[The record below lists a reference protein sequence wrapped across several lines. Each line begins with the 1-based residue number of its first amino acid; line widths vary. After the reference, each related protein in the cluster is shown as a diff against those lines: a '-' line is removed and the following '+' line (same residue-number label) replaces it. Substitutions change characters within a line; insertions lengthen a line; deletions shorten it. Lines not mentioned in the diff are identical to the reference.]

1 MLDLYVK
8 PGQLYMYFFKDK
20 LINFCSSAWKVERVD
35 MGGKLMYNVCVLLVF
50 ESFSNSVLEKS
61 IDFKEFENFAGIY
74 SAIYKIKRNS
84 INVT

>member
-1 MLDLYVK
+1 
-8 PGQLYMYFFKDK
+8 
-20 LINFCSSAWKVERVD
+20 
-35 MGGKLMYNVCVLLVF
+35 MYNVCVLLVF

-74 SAIYKIKRNS
+74 SPIYEIKRNS

>member
-1 MLDLYVK
+1 
-8 PGQLYMYFFKDK
+8 
-20 LINFCSSAWKVERVD
+20 
-35 MGGKLMYNVCVLLVF
+35 MGGKLMYNLCVLLVF

-84 INVT
+84 INVTWFASYKFYCSYTVYI

>member
-1 MLDLYVK
+1 
-8 PGQLYMYFFKDK
+8 
-20 LINFCSSAWKVERVD
+20 
-35 MGGKLMYNVCVLLVF
+35 MYNVCVLLVF

-74 SAIYKIKRNS
+74 SAINNKIKRNS

>member
-1 MLDLYVK
+1 
-8 PGQLYMYFFKDK
+8 
-20 LINFCSSAWKVERVD
+20 
-35 MGGKLMYNVCVLLVF
+35 MYNVCVLLVF

-61 IDFKEFENFAGIY
+61 IDFAGIY

>member
-1 MLDLYVK
+1 
-8 PGQLYMYFFKDK
+8 
-20 LINFCSSAWKVERVD
+20 
-35 MGGKLMYNVCVLLVF
+35 MGGKLRYNVCVLLVF
-50 ESFSNSVLEKS
+50 ESFSNSVLE

>member
-1 MLDLYVK
+1 
-8 PGQLYMYFFKDK
+8 
-20 LINFCSSAWKVERVD
+20 

-74 SAIYKIKRNS
+74 SAIYKIQRNS